1 MTKTQIKALTL
12 RLNVQI
18 EELKTCKT
26 DAQVKCIQGAIR
38 ETRRQLA
45 GK

>member
-1 MTKTQIKALTL
+1 MTKTQIKSLTY
-12 RLNVQI
+12 RLNAQI

-26 DAQVKCIQGAIR
+26 DAQVKCVQGAIK

>member
-1 MTKTQIKALTL
+1 MTKTQIKSLTY

-18 EELKTCKT
+18 EELKTCTT
-26 DAQVKCIQGAIR
+26 DAQIKCVQGAIR